1 MPEIR
6 LDRPLTWRQVGAIAE
21 GDLPT
26 LSPAARGRVEA
37 AHHLVQSIVAQGIRA
52 YGVNTG
58 VGALCDVIVSPV

>member
-1 MPEIR
+1 MPAENC

-21 GDLPT
+21 GDSLA

-37 AHHLVQSIVAQGIRA
+37 ARRLVQSIVAQDVRA

-58 VGALCDVIVSPV
+58 VGALCDVI